1 VGLITWEVPSHGSL
15 FLFFLSCSQLNFN
28 QGKRHQLCGDP
39 CGDLVSRLIEKRS
52 SLGLGDRLREGK
64 G

>member
-1 VGLITWEVPSHGSL
+1 VFLCCSCCLVGFLLSLIL
-15 FLFFLSCSQLNFN
+15 ILKLCKR
-28 QGKRHQLCGDP
+28 GKRHQLCGGP
-39 CGDLVSRLIEKRS
+39 CGEKVTREIKEEA

>member
-1 VGLITWEVPSHGSL
+1 VLGSL
-15 FLFFLSCSQLNFN
+15 FFFFLSCSQLNCN
-28 QGKRHQLCGDP
+28 QGKRHQLCGGP
-39 CGDLVSRLIEKRS
+39 CRDLVSQVIEKRS

>member
-1 VGLITWEVPSHGSL
+1 LRGLS
-15 FLFFLSCSQLNFN
+15 
-28 QGKRHQLCGDP
+28 DP
-39 CGDLVSRLIEKRS
+39 LIKEKS